1 MARTRS
7 SRSHI
12 PPVAARGSVRTGV
25 DVLARAGVDSV
36 EGMNG
41 RPELRLGITDVAPV
55 VSCGTLS
62 ARAVVGEH
70 LPVTAT
76 VFREGHDAVA
86 ANVVWEPADGASS
99 APFRRMERYGDQP
112 DRWLATVVPDREG
125 TWTFCVEAW
134 SDPLATWR
142 HAVEVKVE
150 AGQGPDEL
158 ANDLEEGAR
167 LLDRVAAEADEADG
181 EYASAAAAAAAALR
195 DTSRALTARIAP
207 ALTASLQRYLHDHPV
222 RELVTRSPRYE
233 VWVDRPRA
241 LYGSWYEFFPRSEG
255 PVVGGTPTHGT
266 FATAADRLP
275 AIADMG
281 FDVVYLPPIHPI
293 GTVNRKGPNTPQ
305 FPGGNPHEIA
315 PEDVGSPWAIGSAEG
330 GHDAVHP
337 QLGTM
342 DDFKAFVARTQELGM
357 EVALDFALQAAPD
370 HPWVQAHPEWFTTK
384 PDGTIAYA
392 ENPPK
397 KYQDIY
403 PINFDNDPEGLYA
416 ECLRVIR
423 VWVDAGVRIF
433 RVDNPHTKPLNFWH
447 WLIWEV
453 KRTHPDVLFLAEA
466 FTRPA
471 MMHQLARIGF
481 TQSYTYFTW
490 RTEREELEDYG
501 RELAA
506 SAHYMRP
513 NFFVNTPDILHES
526 LQFGGPPMFRIRAVL
541 AAMMSPTWGVYSG
554 FELFEHVAV
563 RPGSEEYH
571 ESEKYRLRPRDWAAA
586 EASGR
591 SLAPYLRRLNEIR
604 RAHPALH
611 QLRTLHFHQTDNPN
625 LLCFS
630 KSDPGSS
637 DAVLVVVNLSSQHT
651 QIGTTSLDMPALGLD
666 WHERFSVTDE
676 ITGVSYD
683 WGQFNYVELDPYREP
698 AHVFGLRFARPVRFP
713 PPVA

>member
-1 MARTRS
+1 MT
-7 SRSHI
+7 
-12 PPVAARGSVRTGV
+12 
-25 DVLARAGVDSV
+25 
-36 EGMNG
+36 G
-41 RPELRLGITDVAPV
+41 RPDLRLGISDVAPV
-55 VSCGTLS
+55 VSCGTFS

-70 LPVTAT
+70 VPITAT

-86 ANVVWEPADGASS
+86 ANVVWAPPGQDSS
-99 APFRRMERYGDQP
+99 PPPLIRMARFGEEP

-125 TWTFCVEAW
+125 LWSYWVEAW

-142 HAVEVKVE
+142 HAIEVKVE
-150 AGQGPDEL
+150 AGQGPEEL

-167 LLDRVAAEADEADG
+167 LLDRVAAEADDEHRHQIQV
-181 EYASAAAAAAAALR
+181 AAAALR
-195 DTSRALTARIAP
+195 DTSLDLTVRIAP
-207 ALTASLQRYLHDHPV
+207 ALTPSLQRYLAEHPV
-222 RELVTRSPRYE
+222 RELISRSPRYE
-233 VWVDRPRA
+233 IWVDRPTA

-266 FATAADRLP
+266 FANAQDRLP
-275 AIADMG
+275 AIAEMN

-315 PEDVGSPWAIGSAEG
+315 PDDVGSPWAIGSAEG

-342 DDFKAFVARTQELGM
+342 DDFKAFVARTRELGM

-370 HPWVQAHPEWFTTK
+370 HPWVKDHPEWFTTK

-403 PINFDNDPEGLYA
+403 PINFDNDPEGIYA
-416 ECLRVIR
+416 EALRVLR
-423 VWVDAGVRIF
+423 VWMDAGVRIF

-453 KRTHPDVLFLAEA
+453 KKTDPDVLFLAEA

-471 MMHQLARIGF
+471 MMHQLAKIGF

-490 RTEREELEDYG
+490 RTERRELEEYG

-506 SAHYMRP
+506 NAHYMRP

-526 LQFGGPPMFRIRAVL
+526 LQFGGPPMFKIRAVL
-541 AAMMSPTWGVYSG
+541 ASMMSPTWGVYSG

-563 RPGSEEYH
+563 RPGSEEYLD
-571 ESEKYRLRPRDWAAA
+571 SEKYQLRPRDWAAA

-591 SLAPYLRRLNEIR
+591 SLAPLLRRLNEIR
-604 RAHPALH
+604 RAHPALQ
-611 QLRTLHFHQTDNPN
+611 QLRSLHFHGVDNPN

-630 KSDPGSS
+630 KTDPGSQ
-637 DAVLVVVNLSSQHT
+637 DAVIVVVNLSSHHT
-651 QIGTTSLDMPALGLD
+651 QIGTTALDLPVLGLD
-666 WHERFSVTDE
+666 WHERFGVTDE
-676 ITGVSYD
+676 LSGARYD
-683 WGQFNYVELDPYREP
+683 WGQFNYLELDPYREP
-698 AHVFGLRFARPVRFP
+698 AHVFAVTLPRPVQFP